1 MIEIDIDTVN
11 QNCVIKSDKMVSEI
25 YVSKEE
31 SGYSF
36 FRVKFEKGS
45 VPSELSGRYS
55 SLQKGKEAVEH
66 YLRNKVKTKTV
77 QRNEYADQ
85 REKERNGSKHKSESS
100 K

>member
-1 MIEIDIDTVN
+1 MIDIETDTVN
-11 QNCVIKSDKMVSEI
+11 QRCVIKSDKMVSEI
-25 YVSKEE
+25 YVQKEE

-36 FRVKFEKGS
+36 FRVRFEKGS

-55 SLQKGKEAVEH
+55 SLNKGKEAVEY

-85 REKERNGSKHKSESS
+85 RQKERNGSKHKSESS

>member
-1 MIEIDIDTVN
+1 MIDIETDTVN
-11 QNCVIKSDKMVSEI
+11 QRCVIKSDKMVSEI
-25 YVSKEE
+25 YVQKEE

-36 FRVKFEKGS
+36 FRVRFEKGS

-55 SLQKGKEAVEH
+55 SLNKGKEAVEY

-85 REKERNGSKHKSESS
+85 REKDRNGSKHKSESS

>member
-1 MIEIDIDTVN
+1 MIDIETDTVN
-11 QNCVIKSDKMVSEI
+11 QRCVIKSDKMVSEI
-25 YVSKEE
+25 YVQKEE
-31 SGYSF
+31 SCYSF
-36 FRVKFEKGS
+36 FRVRFEKGS

-55 SLQKGKEAVEH
+55 SLNKGKEAVEY

>member
-1 MIEIDIDTVN
+1 MIDIETDTVN
-11 QNCVIKSDKMVSEI
+11 QRCVIRSDKMMSEI
-25 YVSKEE
+25 YVHKEE

-36 FRVKFEKGS
+36 FKVKFEKGS

-55 SLQKGKEAVEH
+55 SLDKGKEAVEH

-85 REKERNGSKHKSESS
+85 REKERNGSKSKSENS
-100 K
+100 

>member
-1 MIEIDIDTVN
+1 MIDIETDTEN
-11 QNCVIKSDKMVSEI
+11 QNCIIKSDKMVSDI
-25 YVSKEE
+25 YVGKEE

-45 VPSELSGRYS
+45 VPSELSGRYT

-85 REKERNGSKHKSESS
+85 REKERNGSKSKSEGN
-100 K
+100 

>member
-1 MIEIDIDTVN
+1 MIDIETDTVN
-11 QNCVIKSDKMVSEI
+11 QRCVIKSDKMLSEI
-25 YVSKEE
+25 YVHKEE

-55 SLQKGKEAVEH
+55 SLDKGKEAVEH
-66 YLRNKVKTKTV
+66 YLRDKVKTKTV

-85 REKERNGSKHKSESS
+85 REKERNGSKSKSKGS
-100 K
+100 

>member
-1 MIEIDIDTVN
+1 MIDIETDTVN
-11 QNCVIKSDKMVSEI
+11 QRCVIKSDKMVSEV
-25 YVSKEE
+25 YVQKEE

-36 FRVKFEKGS
+36 FRVRFEKGS

-85 REKERNGSKHKSESS
+85 REKERNGSKSKSKGS
-100 K
+100 

>member
-1 MIEIDIDTVN
+1 MIDIETDTVN
-11 QNCVIKSDKMVSEI
+11 QRCVIKSDKMMSEI
-25 YVSKEE
+25 YVHKEE

-36 FRVKFEKGS
+36 FKVKFEKGY

-55 SLQKGKEAVEH
+55 SLDKGKEAVEH

-85 REKERNGSKHKSESS
+85 REKERNGSKSKSESN
-100 K
+100 

>member
-1 MIEIDIDTVN
+1 MIDIETDTVH
-11 QNCVIKSDKMVSEI
+11 QRCVIKSDKMVSEV
-25 YVSKEE
+25 YVQKEE

-36 FRVKFEKGS
+36 FRVRFEKGS

-55 SLQKGKEAVEH
+55 SLDKGKEAVEH

-85 REKERNGSKHKSESS
+85 REKERNGSKSKSESS
-100 K
+100 Q

>member
-1 MIEIDIDTVN
+1 MIDIETDTVN
-11 QNCVIKSDKMVSEI
+11 QRCVIKSDKMMSEI
-25 YVSKEE
+25 YVHKEE

-36 FRVKFEKGS
+36 FKVKFEKGS

-55 SLQKGKEAVEH
+55 SLDKGKEAVEH

-85 REKERNGSKHKSESS
+85 REKERNGSKSKSESN
-100 K
+100 

>member
-1 MIEIDIDTVN
+1 MIDIETDTVN
-11 QNCVIKSDKMVSEI
+11 QRCVIKSDKMVSEV
-25 YVSKEE
+25 YVQKEE

-36 FRVKFEKGS
+36 FRVRFEKGS

-85 REKERNGSKHKSESS
+85 R
-100 K
+100 

>member
-1 MIEIDIDTVN
+1 MIDIETDTVN
-11 QNCVIKSDKMVSEI
+11 QHCVIKSDKMVSAI

-36 FRVKFEKGS
+36 FRVSFEKGT
-45 VPSELSGRYS
+45 VPKELSGRYS

-85 REKERNGSKHKSESS
+85 REMERNASKSKSESS
-100 K
+100 Q

>member
-1 MIEIDIDTVN
+1 MIDIETDTVN
-11 QNCVIKSDKMVSEI
+11 QRCVIRSDKMMSEI
-25 YVSKEE
+25 YVLKGR

-55 SLQKGKEAVEH
+55 SLDKGKEAVEH

-85 REKERNGSKHKSESS
+85 REKERNGSKSKSESN
-100 K
+100 

>member
-1 MIEIDIDTVN
+1 MIDIETDTVN
-11 QNCVIKSDKMVSEI
+11 QRCVIRSDKMMSEI
-25 YVSKEE
+25 YVHKEE

-55 SLQKGKEAVEH
+55 SLDKGKEAVEH
-66 YLRNKVKTKTV
+66 YLRNKVKTRTV

-85 REKERNGSKHKSESS
+85 REKERNGSKSKSESS
-100 K
+100 

>member
-1 MIEIDIDTVN
+1 MIDIETDTVN
-11 QNCVIKSDKMVSEI
+11 QHCTIKSDKMLSDI
-25 YVSKEE
+25 YVEKED

-36 FRVKFEKGS
+36 FKIKFEKGK
-45 VPSELSGRYS
+45 VPDELSGRYS

-85 REKERNGSKHKSESS
+85 REIERNASKSKSESS
-100 K
+100 Q

>member
-1 MIEIDIDTVN
+1 MIDIETDTVN
-11 QNCVIKSDKMVSEI
+11 QRCVIKSDKMVSEI
-25 YVSKEE
+25 YVHKEE

-55 SLQKGKEAVEH
+55 RLHKGKEAVEH
-66 YLRNKVKTKTV
+66 YLRDKVKTKTV

-85 REKERNGSKHKSESS
+85 REKERNGSKSKSESN
-100 K
+100 

>member
-1 MIEIDIDTVN
+1 MIDIETDTVN
-11 QNCVIKSDKMVSEI
+11 QRCVIKSDKMVSEI
-25 YVSKEE
+25 YVQKEE

-36 FRVKFEKGS
+36 FRVRFEKGS

-55 SLQKGKEAVEH
+55 SLDKGKEAVEH

-85 REKERNGSKHKSESS
+85 REMERNASKSKSESS
-100 K
+100 

>member
-1 MIEIDIDTVN
+1 MIDIETDTVN
-11 QNCVIKSDKMVSEI
+11 QRCVIKSDKMVSEV
-25 YVSKEE
+25 YVQKEE

-36 FRVKFEKGS
+36 FRVRFEKGS

-55 SLQKGKEAVEH
+55 SLDKGKEAVEH

-85 REKERNGSKHKSESS
+85 REKERNGSKSKSESN
-100 K
+100 

>member
-1 MIEIDIDTVN
+1 MIDIETDTVN
-11 QNCVIKSDKMVSEI
+11 QRCVIRSDKMMSEI
-25 YVSKEE
+25 YVHKEE

-55 SLQKGKEAVEH
+55 SLDKGKEAVEH

-85 REKERNGSKHKSESS
+85 REKERNGSKSKSESN
-100 K
+100 

>member
-1 MIEIDIDTVN
+1 MIDIETDTVN
-11 QNCVIKSDKMVSEI
+11 QRCVIKSDKMVSEV
-25 YVSKEE
+25 YVQKEE

-36 FRVKFEKGS
+36 FRVRFEKGS

-85 REKERNGSKHKSESS
+85 REIERNASKSKSESS
-100 K
+100 Q

>member
-1 MIEIDIDTVN
+1 MIDIETDTVN
-11 QNCVIKSDKMVSEI
+11 QRCVIKSDKMVSEI
-25 YVSKEE
+25 YVQKEE

-36 FRVKFEKGS
+36 FRVRFEKGS

-55 SLQKGKEAVEH
+55 SLNKGKEAVEY

>member
-1 MIEIDIDTVN
+1 MCNKKNAATV
-11 QNCVIKSDKMVSEI
+11 
-25 YVSKEE
+25 
-31 SGYSF
+31 F
-36 FRVKFEKGS
+36 FRVRFEKGS

-55 SLQKGKEAVEH
+55 SLNKGKEAVEY

>member
-1 MIEIDIDTVN
+1 MIDIETDTVN
-11 QNCVIKSDKMVSEI
+11 QRCVIRSDKMMSEI
-25 YVSKEE
+25 YVHKEE

-55 SLQKGKEAVEH
+55 SLDKGKEAVEH

-85 REKERNGSKHKSESS
+85 REKERNGSKSESKDS
-100 K
+100 Q

>member
-1 MIEIDIDTVN
+1 MIDIETDTVN
-11 QNCVIKSDKMVSEI
+11 QRCVIKSDKMLSEI
-25 YVSKEE
+25 YVHKEE

-55 SLQKGKEAVEH
+55 SLDKGKEAVEH
-66 YLRNKVKTKTV
+66 YLRDKVKTKTV

-85 REKERNGSKHKSESS
+85 REKERNGSKSKSESN
-100 K
+100 

>member
-1 MIEIDIDTVN
+1 MIDIETDTVN
-11 QNCVIKSDKMVSEI
+11 QRCVIKSDKMVSEV
-25 YVSKEE
+25 YVQKEE

-36 FRVKFEKGS
+36 FRGRFEKGS

-85 REKERNGSKHKSESS
+85 REKERNGSKSKSESN
-100 K
+100 

>member
-1 MIEIDIDTVN
+1 MIDIETDTVN
-11 QNCVIKSDKMVSEI
+11 QRCVIKSDKMVSEI
-25 YVSKEE
+25 YVQKEE

-36 FRVKFEKGS
+36 FRVRFEKGS

-55 SLQKGKEAVEH
+55 SLDKGKEAVEY

>member
-1 MIEIDIDTVN
+1 MIDIETDTVN
-11 QNCVIKSDKMVSEI
+11 QRCVIKSDKMVSEI
-25 YVSKEE
+25 YVQKEE

-36 FRVKFEKGS
+36 FRVRFEKGS

-55 SLQKGKEAVEH
+55 SLNKGKEAVEY

-85 REKERNGSKHKSESS
+85 REKERNVSKHKSESS

>member
-1 MIEIDIDTVN
+1 MIDIETDTVN
-11 QNCVIKSDKMVSEI
+11 QRCVIKSDKMVSEI
-25 YVSKEE
+25 YVQKEE

-36 FRVKFEKGS
+36 FRVRFEKGS

-55 SLQKGKEAVEH
+55 SLNKGKEAVEY

-85 REKERNGSKHKSESS
+85 RETERNGSKHKSESS

>member
-1 MIEIDIDTVN
+1 MIDIETDTVN
-11 QNCVIKSDKMVSEI
+11 QRCVIRSDKMMSEI
-25 YVSKEE
+25 YVHKEE

-55 SLQKGKEAVEH
+55 SLGKGKEAVEH

-85 REKERNGSKHKSESS
+85 REKERNGSKSKSESN
-100 K
+100 